1 MHRTDVSFPSGDSF
15 CAGWH
20 YTPDGH
26 TQDAPGPIIVLGHG
40 IAGVKEQRLDAFAE
54 RFTEAGYSC
63 LVFDY
68 RHFGAS
74 GGEPRELLDV
84 HRQRQDWKA
93 AVAHA
98 RTLPGADPDRVV
110 VWGTSFGG
118 GHSIVTAAEDR
129 RIVAAIAQCPF
140 TDGLASTRTVPP
152 MAAARLMTLGAKDA
166 LASRRG
172 QEPLRLPAY
181 AAPGELGLMSTPD
194 ALSGFLAL
202 NPVGITSP
210 LDIPA
215 RFALQLPTQFPG
227 RRAQD
232 VHCPLHVAICEK
244 DSVAPSG
251 PTQRHV
257 SRAPRGEMR
266 FYDTGHFDIYVGEW
280 FELNVAAQLDFLRR
294 HVPVAG

>member
-93 AVAHA
+93 AVARA

-110 VWGTSFGG
+110 VWGTSFGAG
-118 GHSIVTAAEDR
+118 TPSSPPPR
-129 RIVAAIAQCPF
+129 
-140 TDGLASTRTVPP
+140 TDGSSPRLPSAPSPTASPP
-152 MAAARLMTLGAKDA
+152 PER
-166 LASRRG
+166 SRRWPPHG
-172 QEPLRLPAY
+172 
-181 AAPGELGLMSTPD
+181 S
-194 ALSGFLAL
+194 
-202 NPVGITSP
+202 
-210 LDIPA
+210 
-215 RFALQLPTQFPG
+215 
-227 RRAQD
+227 
-232 VHCPLHVAICEK
+232 
-244 DSVAPSG
+244 
-251 PTQRHV
+251 
-257 SRAPRGEMR
+257 
-266 FYDTGHFDIYVGEW
+266 
-280 FELNVAAQLDFLRR
+280 
-294 HVPVAG
+294 